1 MLQGDIKNMAR
12 EGIVKKSIQ
21 ILRTHGKSEEEIKKM
36 MLKDF
41 SIKEEV
47 LDKLLKATKK

>member
-1 MLQGDIKNMAR
+1 MLQDDMKNWAR

-21 ILRTHGKSEEEIKKM
+21 ILRTHGKSDEEIKQM

-41 SIKEEV
+41 LINEEV
-47 LDKLLKATKK
+47 LDELLKATKK